1 MIVYLNKSE
10 QNIKGGGR
18 NTNGKEMFITN
29 VTEMSQ
35 RIVTREEIH
44 FHSNMIKKRGFVVRE
59 HFFLFGNKL
68 VWIDFT
74 CTD

>member
-35 RIVTREEIH
+35 RIVTQEEIH

-59 HFFLFGNKL
+59 HFFHLETNLCG
-68 VWIDFT
+68 
-74 CTD
+74 

>member
-1 MIVYLNKSE
+1 MIVYLSKSE

-18 NTNGKEMFITN
+18 NTNGEEMFITN

-44 FHSNMIKKRGFVVRE
+44 FHSNMIKNVVLLCE
-59 HFFLFGNKL
+59 NIFFHLETNLCG
-68 VWIDFT
+68 
-74 CTD
+74 